1 MSDAGYIYEHFR
13 SKLPKPEEGDLE
25 IWWFPQVGGKSFHW
39 SVPDL
44 VTASVM
50 LDALAS
56 YDSFQFAE
64 GVKGDY
70 CNAGGLNVFRDGEW
84 EDWYDEET
92 GDDFDA
98 YRERFYDKWN

>member
-1 MSDAGYIYEHFR
+1 MTDSIYACYR
-13 SKLPKPEEGDLE
+13 SKKPAPLEGDLE
-25 IWWFPQVGGKSFHW
+25 VWWIPQIPGEAFRW
-39 SVPDL
+39 PVPDL
-44 VTASVM
+44 VAASLM

-56 YDSFQFAE
+56 YDDFQLAQ

-70 CNAGGLNVFRDGEW
+70 CNAGGLSVFRDGEW